1 VNTLEHIR
9 PLIIKYIYLA
19 AITIIFFTY
28 LLVPS
33 VPLSSS
39 LVIALFATLVLY
51 FVGDLFLQP
60 RFGSVAAAIG
70 NFILAAIVY
79 SLASAFVQEPL
90 TAGAVLAAAAV
101 VGVVEWA
108 YYRYAREMMV
118 PAAAGEADRAEPAAE
133 MALEEESGEE
143 NPEHQQ

>member
-1 VNTLEHIR
+1 MRKVNTWFIFARH
-9 PLIIKYIYLA
+9 YQDIYLA

-28 LLVPS
+28 LFALQL
-33 VPLSSS
+33 LSSS
-39 LVIALFATLVLY
+39 
-51 FVGDLFLQP
+51 
-60 RFGSVAAAIG
+60 RRSVATGPLLRQRPLSQRRIRCRG
-70 NFILAAIVY
+70 HQQLVSAIV
-79 SLASAFVQEPL
+79 SLASAFVRAPYRWRCWPPPQS
-90 TAGAVLAAAAV
+90 G
-101 VGVVEWA
+101 GG